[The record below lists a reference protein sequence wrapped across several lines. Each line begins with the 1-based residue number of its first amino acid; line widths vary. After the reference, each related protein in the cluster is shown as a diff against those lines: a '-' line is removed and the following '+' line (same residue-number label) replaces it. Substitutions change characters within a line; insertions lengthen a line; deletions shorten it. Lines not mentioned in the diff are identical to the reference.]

1 MGLGLDLGSTQP
13 NSEWKKQEIHS
24 HVGSHGVIQSHN
36 KINYKKS
43 IKKKESQK

>member
-13 NSEWKKQEIHS
+13 NSEWKKQEI